1 MKLLKIGFIA
11 HVICAVSGAIVGS
24 IITYLVM
31 DVFWYGYIE
40 STCLNSVYVSEAKN
54 IKQQLKYI
62 SLLQENKTED
72 VYSNMQLEISA
83 SILALSSMMD
93 AYTESDKK
101 LYDST
106 RKIIIEA
113 TNEADAYNI
122 AHGLPSISS
131 DADKIRKLAR
141 Q

>member
-1 MKLLKIGFIA
+1 MKFLKVYFVSN
-11 HVICAVSGAIVGS
+11 VICTVSGAIVGS
-24 IITYLVM
+24 VITYIVM

-72 VYSNMQLEISA
+72 VYSNMQLEINA

-93 AYTESDKK
+93 TNTESDKK

-113 TNEADAYNI
+113 TNEADAYII
-122 AHGLPSISS
+122 AHDLPSISS

-141 Q
+141 